1 MVSNPD
7 ILIEITLNMEG
18 EVMTKLSK
26 IFGLVI
32 GAMMLASCGKG
43 FQTAGLLNNING
55 GNGSQASVDKV
66 LAKAADEQQGQPEG
80 GQYSDQ
86 LLIKIDKVN
95 QAIVLILPLPPIFVG
110 GFESFEVANAPG
122 VVVSTITNE
131 DGGDSLAVTIPLRYL
146 SPNTQFTDFYKLPN
160 GDALPFMPVGEMNGF
175 AISFPQKPSY
185 RLHLY
190 VAVSAAAVFVETPD
204 MDQNLND
211 MIKNLPIV
219 PKLGFPIKNKKYNTK
234 VGWVELVLPK
244 GGSSSGVYVAT
255 QIPAE
260 LAHLINDV
268 IRF

>member
-1 MVSNPD
+1 MKVLPLAISS
-7 ILIEITLNMEG
+7 IL
-18 EVMTKLSK
+18 
-26 IFGLVI
+26 LV
-32 GAMMLASCGKG
+32 SCGKG
-43 FQTAGLLNNING
+43 FQTAGLPGVNG
-55 GNGSQASVDKV
+55 TNGSASLNEVMT
-66 LAKAADEQQGQPEG
+66 KAADQQTGQPEG
-80 GQYSDQ
+80 GQYSNQ
-86 LLIKIDKVN
+86 LLIKIDKEN

-110 GFESFEVANAPG
+110 GFESFEVPDAPG

-146 SPNTQFTDFYKLPN
+146 SKDTQFTDFYKLPN
-160 GDALPFMPVGEMNGF
+160 GDALPFMPVGEMKGF

-185 RLHLY
+185 RLHVY

-211 MIKNLPIV
+211 MIKNLPVV
-219 PKLGFPIKNKKYNTK
+219 PRLGFPIKNKKYNTK

-244 GGSSSGVYVAT
+244 AGFSSGVYVAT